1 MIKIGNKKQGDVG
14 VYVGRP
20 SLLGNP
26 FRMGRDG
33 SREEVI
39 AKYRVWLWGEIKK
52 QGSVFNKLVELVEL
66 SKRGDLTLVCWCS
79 PLPCHAEILRNAIM
93 WMLSQE

>member
-1 MIKIGNKKQGDVG
+1 MIKLGNKKHGDVG

-20 SLLGNP
+20 SILGNP
-26 FRMGRDG
+26 FKVGRDG
-33 SREEVI
+33 SLEEVI

-52 QGSVFNKLVELVEL
+52 HGSVFNKLVELVEL

-79 PLPCHAEILRNAIM
+79 PLPCHAEIIRNAIM
-93 WMLSQE
+93 WMRKQS